1 MISPTNDQLLT
12 RLRADDHS
20 AMQLIFKQHYT
31 DACMVVY
38 KYVKDQNTAKDI
50 AQEVFIKFW
59 QKRNSINI
67 QSSMKAYIRRMSV
80 NEAISHLR
88 RQKYF
93 DEISTIEDQ
102 ESSQH
107 SEQQFL
113 HKELEDNISLAIDT
127 LPPRCKIIFQLSRFE
142 ELTYKEIAARL
153 EISVKTVENQ
163 MGKALK
169 IMRASLKQYLS

>member
-1 MISPTNDQLLT
+1 MISPTNDQLLA

-31 DACMVVY
+31 DACRVIY

-67 QSSMKAYIRRMSV
+67 QSSMKAYLRRMSV
-80 NEAISHLR
+80 NEAISYLR

-102 ESSQH
+102 E
-107 SEQQFL
+107 L
-113 HKELEDNISLAIDT
+113 SLIH
-127 LPPRCKIIFQLSRFE
+127 I
-142 ELTYKEIAARL
+142 
-153 EISVKTVENQ
+153 
-163 MGKALK
+163 
-169 IMRASLKQYLS
+169 